1 MAKRTTNK
9 SELIRQYMAKHQ
21 NASAADIAKAL
32 KVQVG
37 LVYQVKANL
46 KAKKSKRKTAK
57 RKVRT
62 VASTD
67 TSITQVVAAANLIK
81 SCGSIEQ
88 AQQALKAA
96 EKVAKA
102 LES

>member
-1 MAKRTTNK
+1 MAKRKTNK
-9 SELIRQYMAKHQ
+9 SEAIRQYMAKHAD
-21 NASAADIAKAL
+21 ASASDVAKAV
-32 KVQVG
+32 KVQTG
-37 LVYQVKANL
+37 LVYQVKASL

-67 TSITQVVAAANLIK
+67 TSVDQVIAAANLIT
-81 SCGSIEQ
+81 SCGSIEL